1 VIFGAV
7 ALYAVIKLN
16 RRLLAPTRLMLVGC
30 VVAACAGLVVFDLW
44 RGTYVVNNPR
54 YAHAGFPAAI
64 LLAGIVIGRLPT
76 RPRNVSLAV
85 ILLVSSIGA
94 IRMYRNSCR
103 LHDIRRATDVINQ
116 KATGDDLVIVS
127 SIPSGV
133 TGIARSMQSLTGES
147 PAMAAWTVQ
156 FKHRK
161 VPDDILRMA
170 RGRKRIFLVRIHE
183 VWSDDAHEEWLWKN
197 ANYTKRIEF
206 EDVRIGIFQPIGA
219 ERF

>member
-30 VVAACAGLVVFDLW
+30 VVAACAGLIVFDLW

-183 VWSDDAHEEWLWKN
+183 VWSDDAHEEWL
-197 ANYTKRIEF
+197 
-206 EDVRIGIFQPIGA
+206 
-219 ERF
+219 